1 MFAVQLGRPTKQS
14 VCVCVCVCVYAGGG
28 YTWKGEMGPRDHR
41 LGAPDSGGGYL
52 MANLVVVRSPYTKFL
67 KALGRG
73 PSSTS
78 PA

>member
-1 MFAVQLGRPTKQS
+1 MFAVQLGRPAKLS
-14 VCVCVCVCVYAGGG
+14 VCVYVCVYAGGG
-28 YTWKGEMGPRDHR
+28 YTWKEEMGPGDHR

-52 MANLVVVRSPYTKFL
+52 MANLVVVRGPITKFL

-78 PA
+78 PP